1 MKTSIRTRLGAPE
14 AGDRAVLGIPAD
26 DRSSYLRGAA
36 AAPGAIREALFCPS
50 TNLAAEDGFDLGAP
64 GAWKDLG
71 DLDLGGVLDAAE
83 VESAVSTV
91 VGRGVR
97 LVCLGGDHAV
107 TYPVLRGWADAH
119 GTRASAGRGID
130 VLHLDAHNDLYDE
143 FEGDR
148 LSHACPFARACED
161 GLVGRLVQVGIRGM
175 TAALRAQAERF
186 GVEVIGMPA
195 WDRGARPSFHGEFY
209 LSLDLDALDPAFAPG
224 VSHPEPGGL
233 STREVAGLIQTCPG
247 ILVGADLVELNP
259 SRDRDGI
266 TARTAAKL
274 LKEIL
279 ARLARGGK
287 PLGAAGID
295 PDRTGREP

>member
-1 MKTSIRTRLGAPE
+1 MGTFEPGRTRALEP
-14 AGDRAVLGIPAD
+14 GDRAVLGLPAD

-50 TNLAAEDGFDLGAP
+50 TNLAAEDGFDLGVP
-64 GAWKDLG
+64 GAWRDLG
-71 DLDLGGVLDAAE
+71 DLDLGGNLDPEAVAAA
-83 VESAVSTV
+83 VSAVAE
-91 VGRGVR
+91 RGAR
-97 LVCLGGDHAV
+97 LVCLGGDHSV
-107 TYPVLRGWADAH
+107 TYPALRGHAD
-119 GTRASAGRGID
+119 GLRTRSPARRGID

-161 GLVGRLVQVGIRGM
+161 GLVARLVQVGIRGM
-175 TAALRAQAERF
+175 TGHLRSQAERF

-195 WDRGARPSFHGEFY
+195 WDRGVRPAFEGEFY

-233 STREVAGLIQTCPG
+233 SMREVVGLIQTCPG
-247 ILVGADLVELNP
+247 ILVGADIVELNP
-259 SRDRDGI
+259 SRDRDGV
-266 TARTAAKL
+266 TARAAAKL

-279 ARLARGGK
+279 ARLARGGAS
-287 PLGAAGID
+287 LEAAGNG
-295 PDRTGREP
+295 PGRARRES

>member
-1 MKTSIRTRLGAPE
+1 MGTFEPVRAGSLE

-26 DRSSYLRGAA
+26 DKSSYLRGAA
-36 AAPGAIREALFCPS
+36 AAPGAIREALFNPS

-71 DLDLGGVLDAAE
+71 DLDLGGVLDPAA
-83 VESAVSTV
+83 VESVVSTV
-91 VGRGVR
+91 VGRGAR
-97 LVCLGGDHAV
+97 LVCLGGDHSV
-107 TYPVLRGWADAH
+107 TYPVLRGRADAL
-119 GTRASAGRGID
+119 GVPARPGID

-143 FEGDR
+143 FGGDR
-148 LSHACPFARACED
+148 LSHACPFARACEE
-161 GLVGRLVQVGIRGM
+161 GRVGRLVQVGIRGM

-195 WDRGARPSFHGEFY
+195 WDRGVRPSFGGEFY
-209 LSLDLDALDPAFAPG
+209 LSLDLDVLDPAFAPG

-233 STREVAGLIQTCPG
+233 STRDVVGLIQNCPG
-247 ILVGADLVELNP
+247 ILVGADIVELNP

-279 ARLARGGK
+279 ARLARGGV
-287 PLGAAGID
+287 PLGSADRVPG
-295 PDRTGREP
+295 RTGEEA